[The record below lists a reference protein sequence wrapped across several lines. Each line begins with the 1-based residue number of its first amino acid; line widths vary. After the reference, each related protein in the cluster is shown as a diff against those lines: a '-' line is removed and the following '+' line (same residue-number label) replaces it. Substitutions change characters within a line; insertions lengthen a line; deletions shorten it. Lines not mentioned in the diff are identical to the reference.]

1 MRAEFIP
8 EGYDVFMTS
17 STKNTGYSGVCT
29 YVKRSHLPEKAHLS
43 IREYVPWISIINSIL
58 NSLTVEEKEEIENK
72 YDSLFVMTCD
82 QEGRVILIQY
92 ENISILNVYFPAGV
106 E

>member
-1 MRAEFIP
+1 
-8 EGYDVFMTS
+8 MTS
-17 STKNTGYSGVCT
+17 SKKNTGYSGVCT
-29 YVKRSHLPEKAHLS
+29 YVKRSLLPEKVYMS
-43 IREYVPWISIINSIL
+43 IREYVHWTSFINSIL
-58 NSLTVEEKEEIENK
+58 NSLTVDEKEEIENK

-82 QEGRVILIQY
+82 EEGRVLLIQY